1 MSLFEDFVDAAFTE
15 ASNVIGTVDFAIN
28 GKSFYGVHNEHQ
40 VDSREIEIEGAS
52 YLVSSTIVADVDQF
66 NVTNTEKELT
76 GKTLVCEGRSYKIV
90 TVSIDTAAVT
100 LGLSTLSK
108 NR

>member
-1 MSLFEDFVDAAFTE
+1 MSIFDQFVDSAFSE
-15 ASNVIGTVDFAIN
+15 ASDIIGTIDFTIN
-28 GKSFYGVHNEHQ
+28 GRSFCGIINEHQ

-66 NVTNTEKELT
+66 SVADTEKELT

>member
-1 MSLFEDFVDAAFTE
+1 MSLFEDFVDSAFTE
-15 ASNVIGTVDFAIN
+15 ASNVIGTVDFTIN

-40 VDSREIEIEGAS
+40 VDSRETEIEGAS
-52 YLVSSTIVADVDQF
+52 YLVSSTIVADIDQF
-66 NVTNTEKELT
+66 SEADTEKELT

-90 TVSIDTAAVT
+90 TVSIDVATIT